1 MGTAIKDLIDER
13 KSTFMITIA
22 SANSVVDH
30 FPKNLVFCGD
40 LVSQLVVLMAC
51 LLKFLLEPGAILR
64 ELGLNMNQ

>member
-13 KSTFMITIA
+13 KSTLIITIA

-30 FPKNLVFCGD
+30 IPKNSVFCGD
-40 LVSQLVVLMAC
+40 LVSQLVVLIAC
-51 LLKFLLEPGAILR
+51 LLKFLLEPGVILR